1 MYLSKRNIFIDT
13 IFITIISLLNFNYFH
28 LNATEYKKDIQPLNK
43 IITRIEEKDTEY
55 ILGEGV

>member
-1 MYLSKRNIFIDT
+1 MNLSKRNIFIHT
-13 IFITIISLLNFNYFH
+13 IFITIIGLLNLNYLH
-28 LNATEYKKDIQPLNK
+28 LKATEYKKDIKPLNN